1 MPIQAGTFKRLPS
14 KEVIQAAMEREQAH
28 NVDLVTFALY
38 IGPVAEKAG
47 PRVYDVAAAALT
59 KDGLPVTAAQLKALA
74 EELKT
79 PAGQEKYAEQIHY
92 HLFNHV
98 TG

>member
-1 MPIQAGTFKRLPS
+1 MPIQSGTFKRLPP
-14 KEVIQAAMEREQAH
+14 KEVIFKAIAREQEH
-28 NVDLVTFALY
+28 NADLVTFALY

-47 PRVYDVAAAALT
+47 RRVYAVAAAALT
-59 KDGLPVTAAQLKALA
+59 KDGLPVTAQELEALA